1 MKKEIAAE
9 IARIIAADA
18 DPKIEFNLPPNAEV
32 HFVGRPIL
40 ALDPK
45 LNNMTVPTR
54 FLRHPLV
61 QDRYFCTLP
70 ASFLN
75 DVVERVGRECFD
87 SAQVELETHLST
99 MCGDHSLN
107 AGFRSGR
114 PFAFCLRRQPVVLP
128 EEQSQSAGLDR
139 NQAAL
144 DHAARIAEERIA
156 GMFRT
161 TRAYAG
167 WLMTNPQ
174 FLGELGELLRTWDAM
189 VRRWG
194 FDRLGIVLPSGMF
207 HPSDDPMADERWA
220 GYSAAFESF
229 FARWRLRG
237 MAAPYLPLPL
247 EPLMSGRFPVTV
259 LQQLMNSGGVFV
271 LPDIYPV
278 PSRDQL
284 RGLLEDALH
293 TGNAADHLA
302 DWMALVAG
310 ENAVKTPFIKFARLF
325 EVQHYYRLLHHRHAS
340 ALHRKLAAV
349 KEALAAFLG
358 VERRTI
364 NEDLAFIKER
374 LGPAWVERGRDR

>member
-1 MKKEIAAE
+1 MPA
-9 IARIIAADA
+9 
-18 DPKIEFNLPPNAEV
+18 NAEV

-40 ALDPK
+40 ALDPN

-54 FLRHPLV
+54 LLHHPLV

-70 ASFLN
+70 IALWN
-75 DVVERVGRECFD
+75 DVYNGIGSERFD
-87 SAQVELETHLST
+87 PALVELEANLST
-99 MCGDHSLN
+99 MCGGHSE
-107 AGFRSGR
+107 SGGLR
-114 PFAFCLRRQPVVLP
+114 HGRAFTFCLRRKAMTLSA
-128 EEQSQSAGLDR
+128 EEAQSAGLDR
-139 NQAAL
+139 NQAQL
-144 DHAARIAEERIA
+144 DHVARIAEERI
-156 GMFRT
+156 GGLFRT

-174 FLGELGELLRTWDAM
+174 FLGELDELLRTWDVM

-207 HPSDDPMADERWA
+207 LPDDDPTADERWA
-220 GYSAAFESF
+220 GYSAAFEQF

-284 RGLLEDALH
+284 RGMLEDALH
-293 TGNAADHLA
+293 TGTAADHLA

-325 EVQHYYRLLHHRHAS
+325 EVQHYYRLLHHRHAP
-340 ALHRKLAAV
+340 ALHRKLAPV

-358 VERRTI
+358 VECRTLD
-364 NEDLAFIKER
+364 EDSAFIKER